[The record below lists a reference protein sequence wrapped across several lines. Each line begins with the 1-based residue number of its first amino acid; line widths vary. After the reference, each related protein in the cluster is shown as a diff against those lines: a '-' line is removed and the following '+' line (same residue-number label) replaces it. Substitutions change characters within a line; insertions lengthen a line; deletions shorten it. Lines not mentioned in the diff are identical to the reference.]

1 MATPY
6 EKIYNRFL
14 QKISDFNLA
23 EVDDYSFDEMMNG
36 WLNSAVIRVRKCQH
50 DLSKRDDELQEF
62 EEDLSD
68 LEIELLALGMV
79 DAWVSPMLNSTEL
92 TLQFIG
98 GKEEK
103 YYSQSQMLAELRNLK
118 KENSLEMNRL
128 HNYYTYTN
136 NSYFDT

>member
-6 EKIYNRFL
+6 ENVYKRFL
-14 QKISDFNLA
+14 QKIKDFNLA
-23 EVDDYSFDEMMNG
+23 EFDDYSFDETMQS
-36 WLNSAVIRVRKCQH
+36 WLNSSIVRARKCQH
-50 DLSKRDDELQEF
+50 DLSLRDDDAQEF
-62 EEDLSD
+62 KEDLSD

-79 DAWVSPMLNSTEL
+79 DSWVTPMINSTEL

-103 YYSQSQMLAELRNLK
+103 YFSQSQQLAELRNLK

-136 NSYFDT
+136 SSYFDN

>member
-6 EKIYNRFL
+6 EKIYDRFS
-14 QKISDFNLA
+14 QKISDFNLVEA
-23 EVDDYSFDEMMNG
+23 DDHSLGEMLQG
-36 WLNSAVIRVRKCQH
+36 WLNSSIVRIRKCQH
-50 DLSKRDDELQEF
+50 DLSKRNDELQEF

-79 DAWVSPMLNSTEL
+79 DAWVTPMLNSTEL

-103 YYSQSQMLAELRNLK
+103 YYSQSQQLAELRNLK

-136 NSYFDT
+136 NSYFD

>member
-6 EKIYNRFL
+6 EKIYERFL
-14 QKISDFNLA
+14 SKITDFNLA
-23 EVDDYSFDEMMNG
+23 EVDDYSFDKMMQS
-36 WLNSAVIRVRKCQH
+36 WLNSSIVRMRKCKS
-50 DLSKRDDELQEF
+50 DLSLRDDEVQEF
-62 EEDLSD
+62 AEDLID

-79 DAWVSPMLNSTEL
+79 DAWVTPMLNSTEL

-103 YYSQSQMLAELRNLK
+103 YYSQSQQLAELRNLK

-128 HNYYTYTN
+128 HNYFTYTN
-136 NSYFDT
+136 NSYFED

>member
-6 EKIYNRFL
+6 ENIYERFL
-14 QKISDFNLA
+14 SKITDFNLV
-23 EVDDYSFDEMMNG
+23 EMDDYSFDKMMLG
-36 WLNSAVIRVRKCQH
+36 WLNSSIVRMRRCKS
-50 DLSKRDDELQEF
+50 DLSLRDNDVQEF
-62 EEDLSD
+62 TEDLSD

-79 DAWVSPMLNSTEL
+79 DAWVTPMLNSTEL

-103 YYSQSQMLAELRNLK
+103 YYSQSQQLAELRNLK

-128 HNYYTYTN
+128 HNYFTYTN
-136 NSYFDT
+136 NSYFD

>member
-6 EKIYNRFL
+6 EKVYNRFL

-23 EVDDYSFDEMMNG
+23 DVDDYSFNEMING

-79 DAWVSPMLNSTEL
+79 DAWVTPMLNSTEL

-103 YYSQSQMLAELRNLK
+103 YYSQSQMLSELRNLK

-136 NSYFDT
+136 NSYFDI

>member
-6 EKIYNRFL
+6 EKVYNRFL

-23 EVDDYSFDEMMNG
+23 EADDYSFDEMING

>member
-6 EKIYNRFL
+6 EKIYNRFS
-14 QKISDFNLA
+14 QKISDFNLV
-23 EVDDYSFDEMMNG
+23 EVDDHSLDEMLQG
-36 WLNSAVIRVRKCQH
+36 WLDSSIVRIRKCQH
-50 DLSKRDDELQEF
+50 DLSKRNDELQEF

-79 DAWVSPMLNSTEL
+79 DAWVTPMLNSTEL

-103 YYSQSQMLAELRNLK
+103 YYSQSQQLAELRNLK
-118 KENSLEMNRL
+118 RENSIEMNRL

-136 NSYFDT
+136 NSYFD

>member
-6 EKIYNRFL
+6 STIYERFL
-14 QKISDFNLA
+14 SKITDFNLA
-23 EVDDYSFDEMMNG
+23 EIDDYSFDKMALG
-36 WLNSAVIRVRKCQH
+36 WLNSAVVRMRKCQS
-50 DLSKRDDELQEF
+50 DLSLRDSEAQEF
-62 EEDLSD
+62 EADLSD

-79 DAWVSPMLNSTEL
+79 DAWVTPMLNSTEL

-103 YYSQSQMLAELRNLK
+103 VYSQSQQLAELRNLK

-136 NSYFDT
+136 NSYFDN

>member
-1 MATPY
+1 MSV
-6 EKIYNRFL
+6 ELLGLNI
-14 QKISDFNLA
+14 
-23 EVDDYSFDEMMNG
+23 DDYSFDEMING

-79 DAWVSPMLNSTEL
+79 DAWVTPMLNSTEL

-103 YYSQSQMLAELRNLK
+103 YYSQSRMLSELRNLK

>member
-1 MATPY
+1 MATSYNKVY
-6 EKIYNRFL
+6 ERFL
-14 QKISDFNLA
+14 SKITDFNLI
-23 EVDDYSFDEMMNG
+23 EVDDYSFDNMMQG
-36 WLNSAVIRVRKCQH
+36 WLNTAIVRARKCEN
-50 DLSKRDDELQEF
+50 DLSLRDDETQEF
-62 EEDLSD
+62 SADLLD

-79 DAWVSPMLNSTEL
+79 DAWVTPMLNSTEL

-103 YYSQSQMLAELRNLK
+103 YYSQSQHLAELRNIK

-136 NSYFDT
+136 NPYFD

>member
-6 EKIYNRFL
+6 TKIYDRFL
-14 QKISDFNLA
+14 QKVTDFNLA
-23 EVDDYSFDEMMNG
+23 EVDDSSFDEMLQG
-36 WLNSAVIRVRKCQH
+36 WLDSSIVRIRKCQH

-62 EEDLSD
+62 NEDLSD

-79 DAWVSPMLNSTEL
+79 DSWLCQYLNSTEL
-92 TLQFIG
+92 TLMMLG

-103 YYSQSQMLAELRNLK
+103 YYSQAAHIKELSALREQNL
-118 KENSLEMNRL
+118 LEMQRL

-136 NSYFDT
+136 NSYFED